1 MYESYLLHLKRAG
14 RVKLR
19 VLKSILR
26 IFGELPTTSSFAGL
40 ASMVWF
46 DSVWFE
52 LLNRIAMCLLAYSKI
67 SEKARRLSQLIS
79 SSASKQ
85 STTLSQR
92 LLFGMHLLVFLQTY
106 PGQWCNGMRR
116 LRMAPSP
123 ESLLSKL

>member
-1 MYESYLLHLKRAG
+1 MHLTLESSLSRYESYLLHLKTAD
-14 RVKLR
+14 RVKFS
-19 VLKSILR
+19 V
-26 IFGELPTTSSFAGL
+26 LPTTSSSAGL
-40 ASMVWF
+40 TCVVWF

-92 LLFGMHLLVFLQTY
+92 LLFGMHLLVVLQTY
-106 PGQWCNGMRR
+106 PGQWCNGMRT

-123 ESLLSKL
+123 ESLFSKL